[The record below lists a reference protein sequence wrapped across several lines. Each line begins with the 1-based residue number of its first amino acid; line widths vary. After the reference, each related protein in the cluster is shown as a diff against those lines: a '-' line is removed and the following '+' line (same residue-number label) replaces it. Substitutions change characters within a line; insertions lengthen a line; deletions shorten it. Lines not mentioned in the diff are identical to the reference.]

1 MAEQQQKKYVDPN
14 AFADYGAAMAPVAGN
29 PMAVE
34 WQKAAEAQ
42 LAAATTPKALAEHV
56 WDAASAEA
64 LLAKV
69 QGAYKTDPL
78 TLTVIGAVSQYVM
91 EAVIGRADGCR
102 ALRRASGRPGT
113 WPCSP
118 PSARRR
124 TSTCR
129 PSSSTS
135 CAGAAVG
142 AGRRTSRR

>member
-1 MAEQQQKKYVDPN
+1 MAEQQKKKYVDPN
-14 AFADYGAAMAPVAGN
+14 AFADYGAAMASVAGN

-42 LAAATTPKALAEHV
+42 LAAATTPKALAEYV
-56 WDAASAEA
+56 WDAASAES

-78 TLTVIGAVSQYVM
+78 TLAVIGAVSQYVM
-91 EAVIGRADGCR
+91 EAVIGRADGCQKR
-102 ALRRASGRPGT
+102 
-113 WPCSP
+113 CSP

-135 CAGAAVG
+135 CAGAAAG